1 MFEKRK
7 SIKQV
12 EEGKELCPKFDGNG
26 LIPVVTTDVKTG
38 NLLMHAYMNRE
49 ALELTIDKR
58 EAHYYSRSR
67 KCVWHKGATSGFIQ
81 EVKKIMID
89 DDQDCIWLQV
99 DVKGQASCHVGY
111 KSCFYSYYI

>member
-49 ALELTIDKR
+49 ALELTITR
-58 EAHYYSRSR
+58 ERLTITVGVENVSGTKVQPVVLYKKLR
-67 KCVWHKGATSGFIQ
+67 K
-81 EVKKIMID
+81 
-89 DDQDCIWLQV
+89 L
-99 DVKGQASCHVGY
+99 
-111 KSCFYSYYI
+111 